1 MTATRAP
8 HQIPLS
14 IHAED
19 LLIAAAIIAAL
30 GDRPGRA
37 HLRTLA
43 DRLDRCARV
52 CWEKQHQGDEGGNPC
67 S

>member
-1 MTATRAP
+1 MTCDIRYDSPMMTELATFP
-8 HQIPLS
+8 PLW
-14 IHAED
+14 
-19 LLIAAAIIAAL
+19 
-30 GDRPGRA
+30 PGRA